1 MYYAQASE
9 GFRGPFGR
17 FALPSL
23 CAVDAARLGTT
34 TAEGE
39 VESDKLWNYE
49 LGAKT
54 NWLAD
59 RLRVNVA
66 LYRIDWTNVQQSVFL
81 NCGFNLME
89 NLGSVV
95 NQGAEVEVEGRIT
108 QALSAGA
115 ALGYVHS
122 ALQQDIFGIPGTQGQ
137 PLPDVP
143 RMTGGAFLAYNLGTL
158 GLWSGTARTDYSYTG
173 PSISTY
179 TAGTAFV
186 PDKGSLALL
195 GAQLIFRRSKLEISF
210 FGRNLLNRISR
221 TALEQD
227 VSLEVPDRLRYAVNV
242 PRTGGISFSYRQ

>member
-1 MYYAQASE
+1 
-9 GFRGPFGR
+9 
-17 FALPSL
+17 
-23 CAVDAARLGTT
+23 
-34 TAEGE
+34 
-39 VESDKLWNYE
+39 
-49 LGAKT
+49 
-54 NWLAD
+54 
-59 RLRVNVA
+59 
-66 LYRIDWTNVQQSVFL
+66 
-81 NCGFNLME
+81 ME

-158 GLWSGTARTDYSYTG
+158 GSWSGTARTDYSYTG

-195 GAQLIFRRSKLEISF
+195 GAQLIFRRSKLEISL

-227 VSLEVPDRLRYAVNV
+227 VSLDVPDRLRYAVNV